1 MVGWNCVLEL
11 NTERQTVAGSE
22 KALADAIRRGCDLR
36 VYTEFIHNE
45 HIDVT
50 SDSTERIREV
60 AEFGVTYL
68 LADSWTAGVM
78 SLRQPVSLPD
88 GFGPRASMSF
98 FLYNQNGQQAIAR
111 PHLDGQQTTRD
122 LGTPQIDDHI
132 DMPKYHAQDGWDQ
145 QTNAPSQNF
154 IYDFDL
160 YRFYVRDE
168 WREVLSH
175 DAEGAVQS
183 GSVHDLADAFSQ
195 GCEVKVGVRGLCGN
209 LAEDSTP
216 VVDHEVFVQTGSCY
230 YYTAQQL
237 FIAGTHPTIRV
248 KPALPLVY
256 TSRGWDFGWLM
267 VRTDG
272 LVVYRRCDPY
282 TLAFEDIAGNYAMR
296 WFVR

>member
-1 MVGWNCVLEL
+1 MIPWNCVLEL
-11 NTERQTVAGSE
+11 NTERHKVAGSE
-22 KALADAIRRGCDLR
+22 KALVNAIRRGCDLR
-36 VYTEFIHNE
+36 IYTEFIHNE

-68 LADSWTAGVM
+68 LEDSWAAGIM

-111 PHLDGQQTTRD
+111 PHLDGQGAMQAPTA
-122 LGTPQIDDHI
+122 LYVDDHT
-132 DMPKYHAQDGWDQ
+132 DMPKYRPQDGWDEE
-145 QTNAPSQNF
+145 TNAPSQNF

-175 DAEGAVQS
+175 DAKGAVQS
-183 GSVHDLADAFSQ
+183 GSVGDLAEAFSQ
-195 GCEVKVGVRGLCGN
+195 GCEVKVGVRGLCAD
-209 LAEDSTP
+209 LADDPTTAI
-216 VVDHEVFVQTGSCY
+216 DHEMFVQTGSCY

-248 KPALPLVY
+248 KPTVPLIY
-256 TSRGWDFGWLM
+256 ASRGWDFGWLM

-272 LVVYRRCDPY
+272 SVIYRRCDPY
-282 TLAFEDIAGNYAMR
+282 TLAFEDIEANYPMR
-296 WFVR
+296 WFAR